1 MLLMFLSYILIS
13 ILDAAFFFWEK
24 ELHDG
29 DGIILSIF
37 WPLTL
42 ILVICILILI
52 EYKEYV
58 GKRISKIMSNG
69 TINDY
74 SLKELRYTIY
84 GEKIGAYYLTDNVK
98 KQILKNIE
106 NFSFE
111 EVFLKR

>member
-13 ILDAAFFFWEK
+13 ILVAAFFYWKK
-24 ELHDG
+24 EFHDG

-42 ILVICILILI
+42 TLVIYILISI

-58 GKRISKIMSNG
+58 GKRIIEIMSNG
-69 TINDY
+69 TINDC
-74 SLKELRYTIY
+74 SLKELKYITY
-84 GEKIGAYYLTDNVK
+84 GEKIGAYYLTDDVK

-106 NFSFE
+106 NSSFE
-111 EVFLKR
+111 EVFLKQ